1 MTNDESTT
9 WAYQPLAN
17 MLSSSKLA
25 LKRGDVVYS
34 DERVRSSP
42 WGSIKEWKG
51 IQILEYSS
59 VASLVIL
66 LKCKTGKL
74 ISSKEIVIS
83 GQDLGSLIKTG
94 KNWSGYEIIN
104 DQTPPFIVVKHQD
117 IDGKTDIGPH
127 LNASRA
133 NLAHLKKTG
142 ELNVHAQLG
151 TS

>member
-1 MTNDESTT
+1 MTPDESTN
-9 WAYQPLAN
+9 WAYQPLAT
-17 MLSSSKLA
+17 MLNSSKLA

-34 DERVRSSP
+34 DDRVRSSP
-42 WGSIKEWKG
+42 WGTIKDWNG

-66 LKCKTGKL
+66 LKCKAGKL
-74 ISSKEIVIS
+74 TSSKEIVIS
-83 GQDLGSLIKTG
+83 GPNLDSLIKTD
-94 KNWSGYEIIN
+94 KNWSGYEIIS
-104 DQTPPFIVVKHQD
+104 DQNPPFIVVKHQD
-117 IDGKTDIGPH
+117 INGKTDIGPH

-133 NLAHLKKTG
+133 DLAHLKKTG

>member
-25 LKRGDVVYS
+25 LKRGDVIYS
-34 DERVRSSP
+34 DDRVRSSP
-42 WGSIKEWKG
+42 WGTIKDWKG
-51 IQILEYSS
+51 VQILEYSS
-59 VASLVIL
+59 VASLAIF
-66 LKCKTGKL
+66 LKCQAGELT
-74 ISSKEIVIS
+74 SSKEIVIS
-83 GQDLGSLIKTG
+83 GPNLDSLIKTD
-94 KNWSGYEIIN
+94 KNWSGYEIIS
-104 DQTPPFIVVKHQD
+104 DQNPPFIVVKHQD
-117 IDGKTDIGPH
+117 INGKTDIGPH

-133 NLAHLKKTG
+133 DLAHLKKTG